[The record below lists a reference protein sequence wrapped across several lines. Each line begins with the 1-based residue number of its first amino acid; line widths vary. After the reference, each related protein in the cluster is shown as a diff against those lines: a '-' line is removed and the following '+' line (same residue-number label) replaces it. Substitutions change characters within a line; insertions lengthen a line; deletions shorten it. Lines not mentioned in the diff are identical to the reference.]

1 MALIGYARVSTD
13 EQDTAAQLDAL
24 HAQGCS
30 VIFEDK
36 ASGASKERPNL
47 ARALE
52 RVGKGDTLLVVR
64 IDRLA
69 RSLAHLLEIVE
80 TLRAKGAFFRSIN
93 DPIDTSSAQGMLM
106 TQMLGA
112 FAEFERALIRERTRA
127 GLKAAVAR
135 GAKPGNPKMRAR
147 DPVAIAELRLSQQDR
162 YLNELVDGHRRWLP
176 TVLRLRPHL
185 PWAVVLR
192 QIQGITPP
200 VRSFSER
207 TLVKACK
214 ALVKA
219 GYADGSILD
228 PAPRLPPDTKVARLL
243 ADRLK
248 TNPGTSLRELA
259 RWLSRD
265 IREPTPRGGLT
276 WSPEAVRRSLYQAR
290 MLGLIEGSGTTS
302 DGPSQVGKEPV

>member
-1 MALIGYARVSTD
+1 MTLIGYARVSTD
-13 EQDTAAQLDAL
+13 EQDTAAQQDAL
-24 HAQGCS
+24 RAQGCS

-47 ARALE
+47 ARALD

-80 TLRAKGAFFRSIN
+80 TLRGKGAFFRSIN

-106 TQMLGA
+106 IQMLGA

-135 GAKPGNPKMRAR
+135 GARPGNPKMRAR
-147 DPVAIAELRLSQQDR
+147 DPIAIAEIRHSHNER
-162 YLNELVDGHRRWLP
+162 YLNALIDGRHRWLP
-176 TVLRLRPHL
+176 TVERLRPHL
-185 PWAVVLR
+185 PWALVLR
-192 QIQGITPP
+192 QIRAITPP

-207 TLVKACK
+207 TLIKACRT
-214 ALVKA
+214 LVKSGHA
-219 GYADGSILD
+219 SLAILE
-228 PAPRLPPDTKVARLL
+228 PSPRLPPDTRAARLV

-248 TNPGTSLRELA
+248 THPEASSREIA
-259 RWLSRD
+259 AWLTRD
-265 IREPTPRGGLT
+265 LREPTPRGGLS
-276 WSPEAVRRSLYQAR
+276 WSAEGVRRVILQAKA
-290 MLGLIEGSGTTS
+290 LHLIE
-302 DGPSQVGKEPV
+302 E

>member
-1 MALIGYARVSTD
+1 MICDKMTLIGYARVSTD
-13 EQDTAAQLDAL
+13 EQDTAAQQDAL
-24 HAQGCS
+24 RVQGCS

-47 ARALE
+47 ARALD

-80 TLRAKGAFFRSIN
+80 TLRAKGAYFRSIN

-147 DPVAIAELRLSQQDR
+147 DPIAIAEIR
-162 YLNELVDGHRRWLP
+162 YSHNERHLNELLDGRDRWLP
-176 TVLRLRPHL
+176 TVERLRPHL
-185 PWAVVLR
+185 PWALVLR
-192 QIQGITPP
+192 QIRVIAPP

-207 TLVKACK
+207 TLIKACRT
-214 ALVKA
+214 LVGA
-219 GYADGSILD
+219 GYADPVILQA
-228 PAPRLPPDTKVARLL
+228 APRLPADTRTARLV

-248 TNPGTSLRELA
+248 MHPGASLRDIA
-259 RWLSRD
+259 AWLSRD
-265 IREPTPRGGLT
+265 LREPTPRGGLS
-276 WSPEAVRRSLYQAR
+276 WSAEGVRRVIEQAR
-290 MLGLIEGSGTTS
+290 ELRLL
-302 DGPSQVGKEPV
+302 DA